1 MYSNEMASLYR
12 ELVLDYLERY
22 MGRAHY
28 QTACRYIRRMIK
40 LGARNAAGELAQ
52 DLKTIYP
59 VRRSLLK
66 ELSRV

>member
-1 MYSNEMASLYR
+1 
-12 ELVLDYLERY
+12 
-22 MGRAHY
+22 
-28 QTACRYIRRMIK
+28 MIK
-40 LGARNAAGELAQ
+40 LGARNAAGELVQ